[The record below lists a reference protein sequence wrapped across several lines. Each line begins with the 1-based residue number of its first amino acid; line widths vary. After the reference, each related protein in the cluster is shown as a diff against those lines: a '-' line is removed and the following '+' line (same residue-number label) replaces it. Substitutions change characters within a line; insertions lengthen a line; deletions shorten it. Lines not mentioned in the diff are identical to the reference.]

1 MVPRKEPAQEPD
13 GTMPLPPAAD
23 VERPDHPP
31 VNVDDLR
38 RSGKIA
44 IWPYVMRDLPLSPV
58 EAFRSE
64 LQSTSRNEASSPS
77 ALTAGT
83 RRGVE
88 YFPSCLTDE
97 GAARQ
102 VEQEQGPSTDSDLG
116 GLKAKLLGA
125 GDEPPIVARTGHSAG
140 APAKQATKSNALP
153 NGPDGSGRHLPSNRL
168 RRPSTGGP
176 SRRPPVAPL
185 VEAVSSLPHRGTWD
199 RIECPSGCG
208 EELRATD
215 LRHHQAS
222 LCALRYV
229 SCLMPGCSALVQARQ
244 LRLHLRRDCL
254 KRKEQRI
261 LAKKGKA
268 LDDEIACKA
277 CNERF
282 PRKQMRMHL
291 ATDCQM
297 RMVQCPNCTEMM
309 QARSLADHQRLDCKT
324 AKQKGALYEQAA
336 SRPTEIECGACHGT
350 VVTTQLRRHTS
361 DECPSRVVA
370 CPNKSLGCGEELP
383 ASDVAYHLRKQCA
396 VSITREDR
404 AAKHLFRRQR
414 VQCSGCGY
422 WVVLQDL
429 PRHHRE
435 KCPNRRVPCKHWELG
450 CPAMLR
456 LSAMD
461 DHLKVDRLLDPRAC
475 LAFDGGRA
483 YITLG
488 ESDRKPP
495 WTAEMWVWR
504 PGLVEGTREKTRT
517 ALKALWEFHQ
527 ARGKLA
533 ITERRLALLE
543 PLLVDVAT
551 RAAKE
556 RSEEAAKTRDKLTD
570 EMIAAATVR
579 DDAKVDLVVS
589 VVVLS
594 NSVASATRGVEEL
607 TAQDRLRGFD
617 RLALGSTPWYAAS
630 PAPSRAGFDRDG
642 GIRGVNQSL
651 GAGKTVVKSK
661 EVIGEENMPLGTAAD
676 SPKSPTGLGTAP
688 TQDETAVEPEEE
700 IGAESIPPGTAAG
713 SPKSPTGL
721 SMTPTQD
728 DGQPSVQAANSIPL
742 DHDDVVAG
750 SGGALGND
758 GDDIDSM
765 LLSISKEQQAFEA
778 SEEAKLHKNEAG
790 FWAEWIAL
798 TGPSLARRVLALEA
812 ETLPRLKEE
821 AVVITGIANKALFD
835 TRGDATAEVM
845 EEEVPD
851 EEGGAQAH
859 ESSTSPKQGGKRRKA
874 AKKAKRKQKHE
885 KHYGKSIETRIAE
898 EVGRRGGVET
908 LLGSD
913 KVLFQL
919 EMGPKER
926 IGIKIAGQKD
936 QIFNYRC
943 PRERWVH
950 LAFVSDSTG
959 VFLMEDG
966 KTASRLRDITVPL
979 PMREIGGRET
989 ACQCLLQEVRYWKV
1003 KRRKED
1009 VVEWMHQVLPG
1020 TAKDDGLIG
1029 YWTFEEGV
1037 GEHVN
1042 DVTEQ
1047 RFRARMIGR
1056 GLKWAFS
1063 ENMNTVEVAPPP
1075 TPSWREQNVCKVELR
1090 RGRLAQRGRLH
1101 RQVVSHLDED
1111 CVAHRAWMRMA
1122 EAGQE
1127 LQDSCT
1133 CPHCGET
1140 VRRSQLKLH
1149 FQYQC
1154 HWFKEQC
1161 RNAGCGAWVPRLR
1174 RAEHERRFCGDSSAV
1189 RRRRRLARARARST
1203 YQRDWAQDEE

>member
-1 MVPRKEPAQEPD
+1 
-13 GTMPLPPAAD
+13 MPL
-23 VERPDHPP
+23 
-31 VNVDDLR
+31 
-38 RSGKIA
+38 
-44 IWPYVMRDLPLSPV
+44 
-58 EAFRSE
+58 
-64 LQSTSRNEASSPS
+64 
-77 ALTAGT
+77 
-83 RRGVE
+83 
-88 YFPSCLTDE
+88 
-97 GAARQ
+97 
-102 VEQEQGPSTDSDLG
+102 LG
-116 GLKAKLLGA
+116 
-125 GDEPPIVARTGHSAG
+125 
-140 APAKQATKSNALP
+140 
-153 NGPDGSGRHLPSNRL
+153 
-168 RRPSTGGP
+168 
-176 SRRPPVAPL
+176 
-185 VEAVSSLPHRGTWD
+185 
-199 RIECPSGCG
+199 
-208 EELRATD
+208 
-215 LRHHQAS
+215 
-222 LCALRYV
+222 RYV
-229 SCLMPGCSALVQARQ
+229 SCLMPGCPTLVQARQ

-254 KRKEQRI
+254 TRKELSV

-268 LDDEIACKA
+268 LDYDISCNA

-282 PRKQMRMHL
+282 PRKQLRMHL
-291 ATDCQM
+291 ATDCRM

-309 QARSLADHQRLDCKT
+309 QARSLADHQRVDCKT

-336 SRPTEIECGACHGT
+336 SRPTEIKCGACRGT
-350 VVTTQLRRHTS
+350 VLTAQLRRHTS

-370 CPNKSLGCGEELP
+370 CPNNYLGCLEELP

-404 AAKHLFRRQR
+404 AAKHMFRRQR

-422 WVVLQDL
+422 WVVAKDL

-517 ALKALWEFHQ
+517 ALKALWEFRQ

-543 PLLVDVAT
+543 PLLVDMAT
-551 RAAKE
+551 KAAKE

-594 NSVASATRGVEEL
+594 NSVASAARGVEEL

-630 PAPSRAGFDRDG
+630 PGPSRVGLGRGEGMRD
-642 GIRGVNQSL
+642 VNVSL
-651 GAGKTVVKSK
+651 VSESPPPLAFMESQGASKTVVESK
-661 EVIGEENMPLGTAAD
+661 EVIGEENMPPGIAAD
-676 SPKSPTGLGTAP
+676 SPKSPTGLSTTPA
-688 TQDETAVEPEEE
+688 QDETVVKAKEVIGEEN
-700 IGAESIPPGTAAG
+700 IPPGTAAD

-728 DGQPSVQAANSIPL
+728 DGKPSAQATNSTPL
-742 DHDDVVAG
+742 DHDGVVAG
-750 SGGALGND
+750 SGGALGYD
-758 GDDIDSM
+758 EEDIDSM
-765 LLSISKEQQAFEA
+765 LLNISREQQAFEA
-778 SEEAKLHKNEAG
+778 SEEAKLRKNEAG

-821 AVVITGIANKALFD
+821 AVTVTGIASEALFD
-835 TRGDATAEVM
+835 KHGDATAEGVQ
-845 EEEVPD
+845 EEVPD

-859 ESSTSPKQGGKRRKA
+859 ESSTSPKTGGKNRKA

-885 KHYGKSIETRIAE
+885 KHYGKTIETRIAE
-898 EVGRRGGVET
+898 EVGKRGGVET
-908 LLGSD
+908 LMGSD
-913 KVLFQL
+913 NVLFQL

-926 IGIKIAGQKD
+926 IGIKIAGKKD

-959 VFLMEDG
+959 VILMEDG
-966 KTASRLRDITVPL
+966 KTASRLRDTTVPL

-1003 KRRKED
+1003 KRPKED
-1009 VVEWMHQVLPG
+1009 VVEWMYQVLLG

-1047 RFRARMIGR
+1047 RFRARIIGR

-1063 ENMNTVEVAPPP
+1063 ENMNTVEVGPPP
-1075 TPSWREQNVCKVELR
+1075 TPSWREQNVCKV
-1090 RGRLAQRGRLH
+1090 RGAKTLSITVCLCFATQ
-1101 RQVVSHLDED
+1101 
-1111 CVAHRAWMRMA
+1111 M
-1122 EAGQE
+1122 
-1127 LQDSCT
+1127 CT
-1133 CPHCGET
+1133 NPMD
-1140 VRRSQLKLH
+1140 
-1149 FQYQC
+1149 
-1154 HWFKEQC
+1154 W
-1161 RNAGCGAWVPRLR
+1161 
-1174 RAEHERRFCGDSSAV
+1174 
-1189 RRRRRLARARARST
+1189 
-1203 YQRDWAQDEE
+1203 RDQG

>member
-1 MVPRKEPAQEPD
+1 MARQKESAREPD
-13 GTMPLPPAAD
+13 GAMPLPPVVD
-23 VERPDHPP
+23 VDRPAHPP

-44 IWPYVMRDLPLSPV
+44 MWPYVMRDLPLSPV

-64 LQSTSRNEASSPS
+64 LQSNRNEASSSS
-77 ALTAGT
+77 ALTAGS
-83 RRGVE
+83 RHGGVE
-88 YFPSCLTDE
+88 YFRSCLT
-97 GAARQ
+97 
-102 VEQEQGPSTDSDLG
+102 EQEQGSRVDSDLG

-125 GDEPPIVARTGHSAG
+125 GDEPPIVARTGHRAV
-140 APAKQATKSNALP
+140 APAQQPTNSNALP
-153 NGPDGSGRHLPSNRL
+153 NGPDGRGRHLRPNHL

-176 SRRPPVAPL
+176 SRRPPVAL
-185 VEAVSSLPHRGTWD
+185 LAEAVSSLPHRGTWD

-208 EELRATD
+208 EELRVTD
-215 LRHHQAS
+215 LGHHQAS

-229 SCLMPGCSALVQARQ
+229 SCLMPGCSTLVQARH

-254 KRKEQRI
+254 KRKEQRV

-268 LDDEIACKA
+268 LGDETACKA
-277 CNERF
+277 CNEKLS
-282 PRKQMRMHL
+282 RKQLRMHL
-291 ATDCQM
+291 ATECQM
-297 RMVQCPNCTEMM
+297 RMVQCPNCKEMV
-309 QARSLADHQRLDCKT
+309 QARSLAAHQRVDCKT
-324 AKQKGALYEQAA
+324 AKQKNALYEKAA
-336 SRPTEIECGACHGT
+336 SRPTEVECGACRGT
-350 VVTTQLRRHTS
+350 VVTTQLHRHTI

-370 CPNKSLGCGEELP
+370 CPNKYLGCGEELP
-383 ASDVAYHLRKQCA
+383 ASDVAHHLRKQCTVA
-396 VSITREDR
+396 ITREDR
-404 AAKHLFRRQR
+404 AAKHMFRRQR

-533 ITERRLALLE
+533 ITEWRLALLE
-543 PLLVDVAT
+543 PLLVEVAT

-556 RSEEAAKTRDKLTD
+556 RSEEAAKTRDQLTD

-589 VVVLS
+589 IVVLS
-594 NSVASATRGVEEL
+594 NSVVSAARGVEEL

-630 PAPSRAGFDRDG
+630 PGPSRAGFGSDEGTRPPPLELM
-642 GIRGVNQSL
+642 QSQ
-651 GAGKTVVKSK
+651 GADATMVEPK
-661 EVIGEENMPLGTAAD
+661 EVIGEENMPPGIAADSPKSSTGLGTTLTQDETVVEPKEVIGEENIPPGTAAD
-676 SPKSPTGLGTAP
+676 SPKSST
-688 TQDETAVEPEEE
+688 D
-700 IGAESIPPGTAAG
+700 
-713 SPKSPTGL
+713 L
-721 SMTPTQD
+721 STTPAQD
-728 DGQPSVQAANSIPL
+728 DGKSSAPTPP
-742 DHDDVVAG
+742 DHDGIVTG
-750 SGGALGND
+750 SGGALGSD
-758 GDDIDSM
+758 EEDIGSM
-765 LLSISKEQQAFEA
+765 LLNISREQQAFEA
-778 SEEAKLHKNEAG
+778 SEEAKLRKNEAV

-798 TGPSLARRVLALEA
+798 TGPSLARRVLDLEA
-812 ETLPRLKEE
+812 DTLPRLKEE
-821 AVVITGIANKALFD
+821 AVAITGIASEALFVKH
-835 TRGDATAEVM
+835 GDATAEGVG
-845 EEEVPD
+845 EEVPD
-851 EEGGAQAH
+851 EEGGAQAR
-859 ESSTSPKQGGKRRKA
+859 EGSTSPKRSGKNRKA

-885 KHYGKSIETRIAE
+885 KNYGKTIETRIAE

-926 IGIKIAGQKD
+926 IGIKIAGKKD

-1003 KRRKED
+1003 KRPKED

-1020 TAKDDGLIG
+1020 TAKNDGLIG

-1063 ENMNTVEVAPPP
+1063 ENMKTVEVAPPP

-1101 RQVVSHLDED
+1101 RQVISHLEED

-1127 LQDSCT
+1127 LQESCT
-1133 CPHCGET
+1133 CPHCWET

-1149 FQYQC
+1149 LQYLC

-1203 YQRDWAQDEE
+1203 YQRDWAQDGE